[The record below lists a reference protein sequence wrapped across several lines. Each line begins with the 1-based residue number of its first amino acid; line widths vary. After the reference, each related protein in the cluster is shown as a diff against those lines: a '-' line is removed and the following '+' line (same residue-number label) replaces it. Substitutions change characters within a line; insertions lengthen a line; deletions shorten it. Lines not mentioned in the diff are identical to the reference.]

1 MNMNMKMNGKI
12 LIVMSITLTT
22 LTSCVMDTMPLG
34 YRVKNCTKDTLFIDL
49 TVSDTLTDD
58 IYWGIHPED
67 TIGLVPEDTT
77 SVYIHGEKVI
87 LYNFYYALPDSTS
100 GGIYP
105 LDKDT
110 CYIYTIKKQIIT
122 SHTLDEIRVRKLY
135 DRRAVTK
142 KDFNKNRIYEYRP
155 AESARSH

>member
-1 MNMNMKMNGKI
+1 M
-12 LIVMSITLTT
+12 
-22 LTSCVMDTMPLG
+22 
-34 YRVKNCTKDTLFIDL
+34 
-49 TVSDTLTDD
+49 
-58 IYWGIHPED
+58 
-67 TIGLVPEDTT
+67 
-77 SVYIHGEKVI
+77 YIHGEKVI

-122 SHTLDEIRVRKLY
+122 SHTLDESRVRKLY